1 MNESEY
7 WENIVDQ
14 YQLET
19 KISCNDFH
27 YGPLIDG
34 DSVLKLLPDN
44 LKDLNC
50 LEIACG
56 GAQNSIY
63 LANRGARCT
72 ALDASRAQISY
83 AEKLAQKNSVDIDL
97 KLMAMEEISLQF
109 ESFDLVHSAYGL
121 NFASDLNN
129 VIASCGELL
138 NDNGILL
145 FSMPHPLFCGE
156 FLELDDESGLFI
168 KEYFAI
174 SPDVRFDEDGKE
186 TTLSYFYSLDKIST
200 VLAENNLLIE
210 RICEP
215 EVCENPPYTSKLWEE
230 YRQQMLRF
238 PGTLIIKAVKI
249 SSLC

>member
-14 YQLET
+14 YQRET
-19 KISCNDFH
+19 KISCDDFH

-63 LANRGARCT
+63 LASRGAKCT

-97 KLMAMEEISLQF
+97 KLMAMEEISPQLG
-109 ESFDLVHSAYGL
+109 SFDLIHSAYGF
-121 NFASDLNN
+121 NFAYDFDNLISNLF
-129 VIASCGELL
+129 ELL
-138 NDNGILL
+138 
-145 FSMPHPLFCGE
+145 H
-156 FLELDDESGLFI
+156 
-168 KEYFAI
+168 
-174 SPDVRFDEDGKE
+174 
-186 TTLSYFYSLDKIST
+186 
-200 VLAENNLLIE
+200 
-210 RICEP
+210 
-215 EVCENPPYTSKLWEE
+215 
-230 YRQQMLRF
+230 
-238 PGTLIIKAVKI
+238 
-249 SSLC
+249 